1 VSKESD
7 ALFDER
13 AQVAAEAK
21 LADAMRL
28 QRQREMD
35 DFKWLMGH
43 KQGRRIMWR
52 MLEMTGLHRTPHVLG
67 ASAEDNAFRAGLA
80 NMGLI
85 LQAEI
90 HTVCPEHFP
99 TMTKEHLEWLSK
111 IQQ

>member
-1 VSKESD
+1 MSLEDD
-7 ALFDER
+7 ALFDENE
-13 AQVAAEAK
+13 QKAAAAK
-21 LADAMRL
+21 LAEAARL

-43 KQGRRIMWR
+43 KQGRRFMWR

-67 ASAEDNAFRAGLA
+67 ALAEDNAFRAGNA
-80 NMGLI
+80 NVGLM

-111 IQQ
+111 LQQ